1 MALSR
6 TAAQQGL
13 AALMNILLQKFVR
26 WMRSENL
33 CKLHIFFFFFIA
45 FHWDSGL
52 WIVDSGIWYSK

>member
-1 MALSR
+1 MKGWMGQSGWGKQGVEFWMALSR

-33 CKLHIFFFFFIA
+33 CKLHIFFF
-45 FHWDSGL
+45 L
-52 WIVDSGIWYSK
+52 

>member
-33 CKLHIFFFFFIA
+33 CKLHIFFF
-45 FHWDSGL
+45 L
-52 WIVDSGIWYSK
+52 